1 METYG
6 RLTGEQPRPEN
17 YQVGPFPS
25 DKTSDVVVTSMED
38 FWSMGGRLECKV
50 VVTSMEDFW
59 SMGGRLECKVGNP
72 FKREADPQ
80 NE

>member
-50 VVTSMEDFW
+50 
-59 SMGGRLECKVGNP
+59 GNP